1 MRFYNRQ
8 HRYYCGIDLHVKTMY
23 VCILDA
29 AGQVLVHRNM
39 PSTPEAFLT
48 TVAPYRDDL
57 VVAAEC
63 MFTWYWLADVCT
75 AEGLTFVLG
84 HALAMKAIH
93 GGKAKND
100 KLDSFKIAS
109 LLRGGL
115 VPQAYVYPTGMRAT
129 RDLLRRRLHLVRKRG
144 QLLAHIQNTQ
154 AQYNLPAFG
163 RRLAY
168 PANREGVADH
178 FPDPSVR
185 KSIEVDLA
193 LLDRYDTLITDLE
206 LTIVREAKRHD
217 ADAFHRLRSVPGIG
231 KILALTIL
239 YEIHDVKRFDRVQEF
254 ASYARLVKGKKQ
266 SGGKTLG
273 TSGAKMGNV
282 HLKWAFSEAAVL
294 FLSRNAEGKRLLAQI
309 QKKHGK
315 GKALS
320 ILAHKIGRA
329 VYYMLARS
337 TIFSMEK
344 FLHAARGGKRRGEPV
359 SQTSNSSHGTE
370 LAEIA
375 QPRAPQSAASPSI
388 MSQRSGSDMR

>member
-8 HRYYCGIDLHVKTMY
+8 HRHYCGIDLHVKTMY

-29 AGQVLVHRNM
+29 AGQVLVHRNVK
-39 PSTPEAFLT
+39 SHPEGLLE

-63 MFTWYWLADVCT
+63 MFTWYWLADVCA
-75 AEGLTFVLG
+75 AEGIPFVLG

-100 KLDSFKIAS
+100 KLDSFKIAT

-115 VPQAYVYPTGMRAT
+115 LPQAYVYPAAMRST

-144 QLLAHIQNTQ
+144 QLLAHIQNTR
-154 AQYNLPAFG
+154 AQYQLPEFG

-168 PANREGVADH
+168 PANRAGVREH

-185 KSIEVDLA
+185 KSIDVDLA
-193 LLDRYDTLITDLE
+193 LLERYDDLITDLE
-206 LTIVREAKRHD
+206 LTIVREAKQHD
-217 ADAFHRLRSVPGIG
+217 GDAFHRLRSVPGIG
-231 KILALTIL
+231 KVLALTIL
-239 YEIHDVKRFDRVQEF
+239 YEIHDITRFDRVQEF
-254 ASYARLVKGKKQ
+254 ASYARLVKCAHISAGKVHG
-266 SGGKTLG
+266 SG
-273 TSGAKMGNV
+273 GAKMGNV

-294 FLSRNAEGKRLLAQI
+294 FLRHAPGGKKLLGTI
-309 QKKHGK
+309 EKKHGK

-329 VYYMLARS
+329 VFYMLSRG
-337 TIFSMEK
+337 TVFSMEK
-344 FLHAARGGKRRGEPV
+344 FRAA
-359 SQTSNSSHGTE
+359 
-370 LAEIA
+370 
-375 QPRAPQSAASPSI
+375 
-388 MSQRSGSDMR
+388 